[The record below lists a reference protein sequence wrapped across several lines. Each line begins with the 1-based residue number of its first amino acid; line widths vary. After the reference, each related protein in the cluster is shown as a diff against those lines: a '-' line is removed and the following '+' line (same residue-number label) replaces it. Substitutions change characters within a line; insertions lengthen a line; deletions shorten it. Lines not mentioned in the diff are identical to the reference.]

1 MSKGWV
7 CPECGLGYDTISPH
21 DAIVAIRSYPR
32 RYREVLGDLDDPAR
46 VEMVRRRPDPTTWSA
61 LEYTAHVRDILGYM
75 AEVFLRILRE
85 DNPKIDFVD
94 PDHRASA
101 DHYNEQDPEVVLEGL
116 QTNAE
121 RAAAA
126 LEQATPDDWTRKAT
140 FPWGERDLL
149 AMARNAVHEGY
160 HHLRDVDKVLQQVR
174 GRLDD

>member
-1 MSKGWV
+1 MSQGWV
-7 CPECGLGYDTISPH
+7 CPECGLDYDTISPH
-21 DAIVAIRSYPR
+21 DTIVAIRSYPR
-32 RYREVLGDLDDPAR
+32 RYREVLGDLGDPAR
-46 VEMVRRRPDPTTWSA
+46 VEMVRRRPDPNTWSA

-75 AEVFLRILRE
+75 AEAFLRILRE

-140 FPWGERDLL
+140 FPWGQRDLL

-160 HHLRDVDKVLQQVR
+160 HHLRDVEKVLQQVR
-174 GRLDD
+174 GRIDN